1 MLPLNRLTGT
11 AARLA
16 VAGLLGALFVLDL
29 FVPLGVANGVLYS
42 GVVLLAYRA
51 TAPAFALTAA
61 VASSALV
68 VIGGAFSPVVPGAP
82 VWLAVANRAF
92 SLLVIWVPVLF
103 FAQRRDAE
111 RALRQAHDELEV
123 KVRERTAELADVNT
137 ALVAEISER
146 METERSLRASED
158 ALQASQRALRQSSD
172 DLQALAARLLT
183 AQEED
188 RRRISRDLHD
198 DVNQRLAMLAVDV
211 ETLSLRPP
219 ASPAVLGRNLRSV
232 QDRIVELSDDIR
244 RFVHQ
249 LHPSIL
255 DDLGL
260 PIALQQLM
268 DDFAG
273 RTGLKSTFRHDHV
286 PPALPPGLA
295 TCFYRIA
302 QESLSNVARH
312 ANASRVE
319 MDLVGG
325 DRGLTLSVTDD
336 GRGFDRQKTGASFAG
351 LGLVSMNERLR
362 LVGGTLEVTS
372 GIRTGTTVRA
382 WAPVEGGPA

>member
-1 MLPLNRLTGT
+1 MNMPVGY

-16 VAGLLGALFVLDL
+16 VVGLISTLFVLDL

-42 GVVLLAYRA
+42 GVVLLAYTV
-51 TAPAFALTAA
+51 TAPSFALTAA
-61 VASSALV
+61 AVSSVLLV
-68 VIGGAFSPVVPGAP
+68 VGGALSPVVPGVPA
-82 VWLAVANRAF
+82 WLAISNRAF
-92 SLLVIWVPVLF
+92 SVVVVWVPVLF
-103 FAQRRDAE
+103 FAQRRKAE
-111 RALRQAHDELEV
+111 QALQRAHDELEI
-123 KVRERTAELADVNT
+123 KVRERTAELANVNK

-172 DLQALAARLLT
+172 ELQALAARLLT

-188 RRRISRDLHD
+188 RRRIARDLHD
-198 DVNQRLAMLAVDV
+198 DINQRLAMLAVDV

-219 ASPAVLGRNLRSV
+219 VSPAVLGRNLRSV
-232 QDRIVELSDDIR
+232 KDRIVEMSDDIR
-244 RFVHQ
+244 RFGHQ

-268 DDFAG
+268 EDFSS
-273 RTGLKSTFRHDHV
+273 RTGLKSTFRHANV
-286 PPALPPGLA
+286 PPSMSRDLA

-319 MDLVGG
+319 MDLVGVDHG
-325 DRGLTLSVTDD
+325 IALSVTDD
-336 GRGFDRQKTGASFAG
+336 GRGFDRQKAGSSHAG
-351 LGLVSMNERLR
+351 LGLVSMEERLR

-372 GIRTGTTVRA
+372 GAHTGTTVRA
-382 WAPVEGGPA
+382 WAPVVGGQA